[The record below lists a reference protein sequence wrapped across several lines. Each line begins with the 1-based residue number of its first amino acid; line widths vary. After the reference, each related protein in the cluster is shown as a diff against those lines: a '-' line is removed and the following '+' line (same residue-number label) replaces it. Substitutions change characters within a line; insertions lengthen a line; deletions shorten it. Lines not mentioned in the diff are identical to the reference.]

1 MSEDSPNETIA
12 SIHEYNKLLE
22 RQRDRL
28 PKKQREIVD
37 KTVLNFFAKNDDAPF
52 TDVSTM
58 SMPEELSILHERATK
73 NGIGNSEDPELLK
86 KYNKAQKEGNIAL
99 TAHSQL
105 SDQKG
110 HFLHYD
116 ERLHS
121 GLIPLEG
128 LVLEEPLGKGGGMGN
143 VFKAKG
149 RLNKMNEYTL
159 KLISSG
165 FNAWE
170 NVLKEH
176 DKSESF
182 MFIRRYREDALK
194 EFYNS
199 TSYYLNDSSKHR
211 KNALAQL
218 RDIFDKNGLFQGKD
232 TEEIELV
239 IKVPKPEVVPKVE
252 KRLEKETY
260 AHGWPAKR
268 VANTILAS
276 RCAQA
281 GVIAP
286 YLAIEYKKGLNPKES
301 RNLGIDDR
309 IKIFGNAGLAL
320 AEMEGYGVSH
330 RDFKPENMIVMPNS
344 YFVYLIDLGLLGIVR
359 DTVAGDSETELTKVG
374 EFFGTLKYMSP
385 EQAKQSE
392 KTAERIVKNDADI
405 WALGVFGYGMFTSRS
420 VHHPLGNKPPESM
433 VYENLKSEN
442 PKLPQFPSL
451 STKLEDKIKGAK
463 LDLILAAALQR
474 DYKNRYQTV
483 QAMAEDINSQQPENA
498 LGMYLEK
505 GVLSFLS
512 GAFDLRETDLTYFHK
527 EKKPGLKTRMLNLIG
542 LRKK

>member
-1 MSEDSPNETIA
+1 MSEDNPNETIA

-22 RQRDRL
+22 RQKDRL
-28 PKKQREIVD
+28 PKKQRSIVD

-58 SMPEELSILHERATK
+58 SMPEELSILHEMATK
-73 NGIGNSEDPELLK
+73 NSIGKNEDPELLK

-99 TAHSQL
+99 TAHQQL
-105 SDQKG
+105 SDDKG
-110 HFLHYD
+110 HFRHYD
-116 ERLHS
+116 ERLQS
-121 GLIPLEG
+121 GHIPLEG
-128 LVLEEPLGKGGGMGN
+128 LILEEPLGKGGGMGN

-149 RLNKMNEYTL
+149 RLSKMSEYTL
-159 KLISSG
+159 KLIATG

-182 MFIRRYREDALK
+182 MFIRRYREDAFN
-194 EFYNS
+194 EFYNT
-199 TSYYLNDSSKHR
+199 TSYYLSDKSKDR
-211 KNALAQL
+211 KNALARV
-218 RDIFDKNGLFQGKD
+218 RDVFEKNGLFQGRD
-232 TEEIELV
+232 TDEIELV

-286 YLAIEYKKGLNPKES
+286 YLAIEYKKGLNPKDGKKLS
-301 RNLGIDDR
+301 IDDKM
-309 IKIFGNAGLAL
+309 KIFGNAGLAL
-320 AEMEGYGVSH
+320 AEMESYGVSH
-330 RDFKPENMIVMPNS
+330 RDFKPENMIVMPDNH
-344 YFVYLIDLGLLGIVR
+344 FVYLIDLGLLGIVR

-392 KTAERIVKNDADI
+392 KTAEYVVKNDADI
-405 WALGVFGYGMFTSRS
+405 WALGVFGYGMFANRS
-420 VHHPLGNKPPESM
+420 IHHPLGNKPAESM
-433 VYENLKSEN
+433 LYENLKSDN
-442 PKLPQFPSL
+442 PKLPQFPGL
-451 STKLEDKIKGAK
+451 STKLEDKVRGAK

-474 DYKNRYQTV
+474 NYKNRYQSV
-483 QAMAEDINSQQPENA
+483 QAMADDINSAQPEAA
-498 LGMYLEK
+498 LKMYLER
-505 GVLSFLS
+505 GALPYFS
-512 GAFDLRETDLTYFHK
+512 GAFDLRGADMSYFHK
-527 EKKPGLKTRMLNLIG
+527 EKKPGLRTRVLGFIG
-542 LRKK
+542 LKKK